1 MIGSVRETV
10 REFNGRIIGF
20 IDTLPSGDKEVR
32 DYSGRLLGRYDK
44 KNNLVRDF
52 SGRILYRGDQSSML
66 LNRK

>member
-1 MIGSVRETV
+1 MIGSTRETV
-10 REFNGRIIGF
+10 REFSGRIIGF